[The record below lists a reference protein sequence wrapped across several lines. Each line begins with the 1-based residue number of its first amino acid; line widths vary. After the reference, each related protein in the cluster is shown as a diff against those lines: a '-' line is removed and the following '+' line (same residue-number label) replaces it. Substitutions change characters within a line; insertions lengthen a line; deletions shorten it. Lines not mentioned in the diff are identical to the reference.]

1 MLELLHDHRTRQSMK
16 VETCAIYKYTTAHQP
31 DTHSLTLGG
40 FLGRCLTVLT
50 LAGAERANS
59 CSCRVEAR
67 EHPASP
73 PARHASPPRSPST
86 RGDLEEQRNTCE
98 CPKKATVPTATNP
111 TVCASLGGKKSKQTL
126 WQKSWKPSLQTFLIS
141 SSPDLT
147 SHTSSSRFRLNLP
160 SSSSLGKDFKAVG
173 TWAVRKPQQGTT
185 SSLPLSIWW
194 HLDTA
199 EKYFSS

>member
-16 VETCAIYKYTTAHQP
+16 VETCAIYKHTTAHQP
-31 DTHSLTLGG
+31 DTHTLTLGG

-59 CSCRVEAR
+59 CSCRAEAR
-67 EHPASP
+67 ERPASP

-111 TVCASLGGKKSKQTL
+111 TVCASLGGKKANKHCGRRAENLLYKLSWSPPPPAWHHTRHLLVFVWIFPPLLLWGKTL
-126 WQKSWKPSLQTFLIS
+126 
-141 SSPDLT
+141 
-147 SHTSSSRFRLNLP
+147 R
-160 SSSSLGKDFKAVG
+160 
-173 TWAVRKPQQGTT
+173 
-185 SSLPLSIWW
+185 PLEPE
-194 HLDTA
+194 L
-199 EKYFSS
+199 